1 MKVPRKYIPKHLS
14 RKDLVKQ
21 KRNISNTRRLY
32 KQKIYRDRPYV
43 KSFRSKKSNHVETA
57 KQMYGVDTI
66 VPSTALAKKTRCTRK
81 ALRQIT
87 KKGRGAYY
95 SSGSRPNQSAQSWA
109 RARLASTLT
118 GGPASVVDAHILEEG
133 CDRTS
138 PALRLMK
145 KTRRRSK

>member
-1 MKVPRKYIPKHLS
+1 MKIPRKYIPKYLS
-14 RKDLVKQ
+14 QKDLAKQ
-21 KRNISNTRRLY
+21 KQNIANTRRLY
-32 KQKIYRDRPYV
+32 KRKIYRDRPYV

-57 KQMYGVDTI
+57 KRMYGVKSV

-95 SSGSRPNQSAQSWA
+95 SSGSRPNQTAQSWA
-109 RARLASTLT
+109 RARLASALT
-118 GGPASVVDAHILEEG
+118 GGPASLVDAHILEKG
-133 CDRTS
+133 CHSTS
-138 PALRLMK
+138 PALKLMK